1 MMTSEYEG
9 KKVLITGG
17 AGFIGSNLAHRLV
30 NLGAE
35 VTVVDALIPDYGGN
49 EFNLHGIR
57 DQIEFSTAD
66 IRNSHVMKDFVKG
79 QDYIFNVAGQISH
92 IDSMTDPFTDAEINY
107 MSQLKLL
114 ETCRE
119 HNPDAKII
127 YTGTRQVYGKPQ
139 ELPIHESHPVNPTDV
154 NGINKLAGEWL
165 HIMYNNVHGLRS
177 CSLRLTNTFG
187 PRQLMKHNRQGFIP
201 FFIRQA
207 MEDNEISIYE
217 GDQLRD
223 INYVEDVVDAL
234 LLAGEGDTEG
244 NIYNLG
250 HHEPVTLGQF
260 TDILIEVCG
269 SGGYTV
275 VPFPEEKKKIDVGS
289 TYCDYSKI
297 KKELGWVPRT
307 PLEQGL
313 EQTID
318 FYREHGSHY
327 Y

>member
-1 MMTSEYEG
+1 MSETYEG
-9 KKVLITGG
+9 KNILITGG

-30 NLGAE
+30 SLNAN
-35 VTVVDALIPDYGGN
+35 VTVVDALLPDYGGN
-49 EFNLHGIR
+49 LFNLQGIE

-66 IRNSHVMKDFVKG
+66 IRNSHRMKELVKG
-79 QDYIFNVAGQISH
+79 QDYIFNLAGQISH
-92 IDSMTDPFTDAEINY
+92 VDSMTDPFTDAEINY

-119 HNPDAKII
+119 HNPDTKII

-139 ELPIHESHPVNPTDV
+139 ELPIHESHPVNPIDV
-154 NGINKLAGEWL
+154 NGISKLAGEWA
-165 HIMYNNVHGLRS
+165 HIMYNNVHKLRT

-201 FFIRQA
+201 FFIKQA
-207 MEDNEISIYE
+207 MKNGEIEIYE

-234 LLAGEGDTEG
+234 LLAGKGDTEG
-244 NIYNLG
+244 KIYNLG

-260 TDILIEVCG
+260 TDTLIEVCG
-269 SGGYTV
+269 SGSYKF

-297 KKELGWVPRT
+297 KDELGWEPKT
-307 PLEQGL
+307 SLEQGL

-318 FYREHGSHY
+318 FYKKHGSHY